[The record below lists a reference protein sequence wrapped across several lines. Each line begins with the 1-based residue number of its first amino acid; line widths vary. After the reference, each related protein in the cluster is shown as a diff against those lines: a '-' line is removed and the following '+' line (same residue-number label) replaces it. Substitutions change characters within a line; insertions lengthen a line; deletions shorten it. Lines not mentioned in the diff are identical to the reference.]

1 MSEEIWVSILR
12 FSLLCSQNYGDRR
25 KQRRTHTPLLL
36 ARKKYKVFP
45 FLLTGTCH
53 TDLIW
58 FKEWP
63 ENTVDTCKIQW
74 EVRNLCHSVWGS
86 YLQQTEGDLC
96 VIPTWKPEIL
106 FLVPM
111 CCMNSCP
118 NPVLSPKDLVLRHQV
133 LRINSTQRR
142 HRFLENLFLSN

>member
-53 TDLIW
+53 TDLI
-58 FKEWP
+58 
-63 ENTVDTCKIQW
+63 
-74 EVRNLCHSVWGS
+74 
-86 YLQQTEGDLC
+86 
-96 VIPTWKPEIL
+96 
-106 FLVPM
+106 
-111 CCMNSCP
+111 
-118 NPVLSPKDLVLRHQV
+118 
-133 LRINSTQRR
+133 
-142 HRFLENLFLSN
+142 